1 MSILDQLRSR
11 MTPEQLEAQQKKI
24 THRWRTNPK
33 VIARESYGDRLLR
46 LREEKLTKKPRK
58 RARSLV
64 SSGEQTLK
72 SRAQV
77 PHDHVHHV
85 LYVTT
90 VDTGEFYVGA
100 HSTER
105 LDDGYLGSGT
115 KLTESVEKKGRP
127 AHRRDIV
134 EEFPDRQTLEQY
146 KAEVINGVIDDPLCL
161 NIRRGKQ
168 S

>member
-11 MTPEQLEAQQKKI
+11 TTPEQIKAQQKKV
-24 THRWRTNPK
+24 TQQWRTNPK
-33 VIARESYGDRLLR
+33 VSARESYGDRLLR

-100 HSTER
+100 HSTEK
-105 LDDGYLGSGT
+105 LDEGDRGSRTNRPAAAG
-115 KLTESVEKKGRP
+115 EDGRP
-127 AHRRDIV
+127 ARR
-134 EEFPDRQTLEQY
+134 PGRA
-146 KAEVINGVIDDPLCL
+146 AEYSALPT
-161 NIRRGKQ
+161 
-168 S
+168 